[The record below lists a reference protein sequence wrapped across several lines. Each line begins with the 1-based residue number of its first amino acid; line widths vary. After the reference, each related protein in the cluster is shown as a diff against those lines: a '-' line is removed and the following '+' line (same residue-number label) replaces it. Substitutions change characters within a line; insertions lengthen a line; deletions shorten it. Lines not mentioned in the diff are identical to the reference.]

1 MALRRYNRTPVLKF
15 GEKYGTSEAILAIR
29 NNINNGNIR
38 KKIYICEENVRLD
51 ILAGQ
56 EYGDGKLW
64 WILAACSGIGWGL
77 HYYSKIR
84 RHIQIY
90 WLIIKYDNQ
99 N

>member
-77 HYYSKIR
+77 QVPPGTYIIIPKLEDISKFIG
-84 RHIQIY
+84 
-90 WLIIKYDNQ
+90 
-99 N
+99 